1 MAETV
6 SSTDETQRQPN
17 PNEKLVKI
25 FGSEEESEA
34 IIVKGLLDS
43 AGIDSDLKS
52 ASLVQETFPGLGG
65 MIILVRGEDAEA
77 ARQVI
82 AEQRPL
88 PAEDDTAEI
97 AINEEPP
104 QKP

>member
-1 MAETV
+1 
-6 SSTDETQRQPN
+6 
-17 PNEKLVKI
+17 
-25 FGSEEESEA
+25 
-34 IIVKGLLDS
+34 
-43 AGIDSDLKS
+43 
-52 ASLVQETFPGLGG
+52 

>member
-34 IIVKGLLDS
+34 IIVKGLLAS